1 MGESAAFPIPAKA
14 RAAMRELIEVVSR
27 FEDVAQ
33 ELGISMRVRDE
44 IQQAIDAQCDYYAS
58 RL

>member
-1 MGESAAFPIPAKA
+1 MH
-14 RAAMRELIEVVSR
+14 ELIEVVSR

-33 ELGISMRVRDE
+33 ELGISRRVRDE
-44 IQQAIDAQCDYYAS
+44 IQQAIDAQCNYYAS